1 MSDCPE
7 CYGNLQKTG
16 KLPACASCEFVESC
30 KYYAETESSCNSNSG
45 HVSYERYSYSKEVA
59 SHDDVVECDDEPV
72 EDNAVLQVMEFLLD
86 VDNYTAELLSAV
98 LHEGCYNTVTLAK
111 KFGVSRQAIHRKI
124 IDCCHLHPELRK
136 LFITRM
142 TRCRRILSDSD
153 RLTKQQ
159 KKNSNPNQMEFDF

>member
-7 CYGNLQKTG
+7 CYGDLDKTG
-16 KLPACASCEFVESC
+16 KIPDCKDCEFAESC
-30 KYYAETESSCNSNSG
+30 KYYAETEAACNRNSG
-45 HVSYERYSYSKEVA
+45 HVSYDRYSYSQEVA
-59 SHDDVVECDDEPV
+59 SKEEVGCNDEPAKDS
-72 EDNAVLQVMEFLLD
+72 EVLRLIEFLLNI
-86 VDNYTAELLSAV
+86 DNYTAELVSAV

-142 TRCRRILSDSD
+142 TRCKRILSDSD

>member
-7 CYGNLQKTG
+7 CYGKVDTTG
-16 KLPACASCEFVESC
+16 KLDQCLACEFAESC
-30 KYYAETESSCNSNSG
+30 KYYAETESLCNGTSG
-45 HVSYERYSYSKEVA
+45 HVSYDRYSYSEEVA
-59 SHDDVVECDDEPV
+59 SKDDVCFSDEP
-72 EDNAVLQVMEFLLD
+72 ENDSEVLQVMEFLLD
-86 VDNYTAELLSAV
+86 LDNYTAELLSAV

-142 TRCRRILSDSD
+142 TRCRRILSDSY
-153 RLTKQQ
+153 RLTKQNE
-159 KKNSNPNQMEFDF
+159 KKNNPNQMEFDFK

>member
-7 CYGNLQKTG
+7 CYGKIRLVGNLPECSK
-16 KLPACASCEFVESC
+16 CEFTESC
-30 KYYAETESSCNSNSG
+30 RYYAETESSCNTTSG
-45 HVSYERYSYSKEVA
+45 HVSYDRYSYSKEVA
-59 SHDDVVECDDEPV
+59 TKDEIEYSDDPVKDDE
-72 EDNAVLQVMEFLLD
+72 VLRIMEFLLD

-142 TRCRRILSDSD
+142 SRCKRILSDSA
-153 RLTKQQ
+153 RLTKQR
-159 KKNSNPNQMEFDF
+159 KKNDNPNQMEFNF

>member
-7 CYGNLQKTG
+7 CYGSLDATG
-16 KLPACASCEFVESC
+16 KLPICKDCEFAESC
-30 KYYAETESSCNSNSG
+30 KYYAETEAACNRTTSG
-45 HVSYERYSYSKEVA
+45 HVSYDRYSYSEEVSA
-59 SHDDVVECDDEPV
+59 KDEGYIDEPAKDS
-72 EDNAVLQVMEFLLD
+72 EVLRIMEFLLN

-98 LHEGCYNTVTLAK
+98 LHDGCYNTVTLAK

-142 TRCRRILSDSD
+142 SRCRRILSDSD
-153 RLTKQQ
+153 RLTKQ
-159 KKNSNPNQMEFDF
+159 KEKNSNPNQMEFDF